1 MSAGEKFF
9 DTNVLLYLLSGD
21 GAKADRME
29 AELSAGGVLSVQVLN
44 EFASVAS
51 CRLDTSIAEI
61 REAPAAIRAVCTIV
75 PIEKGTHDLGQQIV
89 ESHRLSIHDA
99 MIAASALLAGC
110 KTLVSEDMRDRQ
122 IIGGRLM
129 VRNPFRFPRA
139 LVPGG

>member
-9 DTNVLLYLLSGD
+9 DTNVLLYRLSVD
-21 GAKADRME
+21 VAKADRAE
-29 AELSAGGVLSVQVLN
+29 AELTAGGVLSVQV
-44 EFASVAS
+44 
-51 CRLDTSIAEI
+51 
-61 REAPAAIRAVCTIV
+61 AAIRAACTIV
-75 PIEKGTHDLGQQIV
+75 PIEKGTDDLGLQIL
-89 ESHRLSIHDA
+89 ERHRLSIHDA

-110 KTLVSEDMRDRQ
+110 KTLVSEDVQDRQ

>member
-9 DTNVLLYLLSGD
+9 DTNVLLYLLLGD
-21 GAKADRME
+21 AAKADRVE
-29 AELSAGGVLSVQVLN
+29 AELSAGGVLSVQLLN

-51 CRLDTSIAEI
+51 HKLDMSIADMP
-61 REAPAAIRAVCTIV
+61 EALAAIRAVCTIV
-75 PIEKGTHDLGQQIV
+75 PIEKGTDDLGLQIV
-89 ESHRLSIHDA
+89 GSHGLSIHDA
-99 MIAASALLAGC
+99 MIATSALLARC
-110 KTLVSEDMRDRQ
+110 KTLVSEDLQDRQ